1 MEGVVLEDSP
11 LAAYLEGKGQD
22 DHSKDAAPADLLPN
36 PSFAPKGR
44 LNKYKLR
51 YKVPPP
57 LWRDVPQHR
66 VVEILHD
73 FYSRALDSRLS
84 QADNAQFL
92 ERFRYLIVASQLL
105 NFHTYQSS
113 TDSLRTSYAQDGD
126 TLQLQAFSPAGAA
139 FTALSAFSLV
149 WLIHLARNS
158 ARSAAG
164 RGRLAV
170 MLTVLGIAGM
180 ISYAYFRRQWLQ
192 NLRQEIITEL
202 SNLIVSAYELDRA
215 AANAISLVQEVELVS
230 RGYRISNPLP
240 PISRI
245 EDRGQSRRCVRLRKQ
260 IRSSFIEATSKYV
273 EAYSQLQ
280 PLAEVLDLEKYYDIY
295 DISENDLTEANLGCP
310 ELESEDQESVRLLKL
325 LAARYNTVRRIFLCC
340 LMALNAD
347 GNKNDFH
354 VWKITIEKIRDIRVA
369 TASAGARLATM
380 LNAEDSFPVP
390 PTPKLP
396 LTPGRERW
404 RAQSRQL
411 NSLSTGIRGLQAKLQ
426 VLREES
432 DRNLNKVDGLSEF
445 SNSLLIQYES
455 LGTDLRAL
463 MQEWEEGK
471 SALAANI
478 DRNERRFSSLSGLI
492 SPTASLGGLTVVE
505 EGSALEALQVLNGG
519 TRPRSNTEISSLDF
533 EEVFEAIAVP
543 RKKIILSREERITRL
558 KEDRAKRNS
567 VRSSQDAN
575 TKMLRELESVIKMRP
590 KTISSKS
597 GRISSI

>member
-1 MEGVVLEDSP
+1 MLEDTP
-11 LAAYLEGKGQD
+11 LAAYLEGKGQE
-22 DHSKDAAPADLLPN
+22 DHSEDTTPANLLPN

-44 LNKYKLR
+44 LNTYKLR

-57 LWRDVPQHR
+57 LWREVPQHR
-66 VVEILHD
+66 VVEILQD

-84 QADNAQFL
+84 QADNARFL

-105 NFHTYQSS
+105 NLHTYPSS
-113 TDSLRTSYAQDGD
+113 SDSLRTSYAQEGD
-126 TLQLQAFSPAGAA
+126 NLQLQAFSPTGAA
-139 FTALSAFSLV
+139 FTALSAFSLA
-149 WLIHLARNS
+149 WLIHWARNS

-192 NLRQEIITEL
+192 NLRQETVTEL

-230 RGYRISNPLP
+230 RGYRISSPLP

-245 EDRGQSRRCVRLRKQ
+245 EDRGQSRRCIRLRKL
-260 IRSSFIEATSKYV
+260 IRTSFVEVTTKYV
-273 EAYSQLQ
+273 EAVSQLQ
-280 PLAEVLDLEKYYDIY
+280 PLAEELDLEKYYDIY
-295 DISENDLTEANLGCP
+295 DITENDLSEASLGYPETEA
-310 ELESEDQESVRLLKL
+310 EDQESVRTLKL
-325 LAARYNTVRRIFLCC
+325 LAARYNTLRRIFLCC

-354 VWKITIEKIRDIRVA
+354 VWKIALERIRDIRVA
-369 TASAGARLATM
+369 TASAGARLASL
-380 LNAEDSFPVP
+380 LNAEESFPVP

-432 DRNLNKVDGLSEF
+432 DRNLNKADGLSEF
-445 SNSLLIQYES
+445 NNSLLTQYES

-478 DRNERRFSSLSGLI
+478 DRTERRFSTLSGMI

-519 TRPRSNTEISSLDF
+519 TRPRSSTEISSMDF
-533 EEVFEAIAVP
+533 EEVFEATAIP
-543 RKKIILSREERITRL
+543 RKRITLSREERIARL

-567 VRSSQDAN
+567 VRTSQDAN

-590 KTISSKS
+590 KTVSSKS

>member
-1 MEGVVLEDSP
+1 MEGVVLEDTP
-11 LAAYLEGKGQD
+11 LAAYLEGKGQE
-22 DHSKDAAPADLLPN
+22 DHSEDTTPANLLPN

-44 LNKYKLR
+44 LNTYKLR

-57 LWRDVPQHR
+57 LWREVPQHR
-66 VVEILHD
+66 VVEILQD

-84 QADNAQFL
+84 QADNARFL

-105 NFHTYQSS
+105 NLHTYPSS
-113 TDSLRTSYAQDGD
+113 SDSLRTSYAQEGD
-126 TLQLQAFSPAGAA
+126 NLQLQAFSPTGAA
-139 FTALSAFSLV
+139 FTALSAFSLA
-149 WLIHLARNS
+149 WLIHWARNS

-192 NLRQEIITEL
+192 NLRQETVTEL

-230 RGYRISNPLP
+230 RGYRISSPLP

-245 EDRGQSRRCVRLRKQ
+245 EDRGQSRRCIRLRKL
-260 IRSSFIEATSKYV
+260 IRTSFVEVTTKYV
-273 EAYSQLQ
+273 EAVSQLQ
-280 PLAEVLDLEKYYDIY
+280 PLAEELDLEKYYDIY
-295 DISENDLTEANLGCP
+295 DITENDLSEASLGYPETEA
-310 ELESEDQESVRLLKL
+310 EDQESVRTLKL
-325 LAARYNTVRRIFLCC
+325 LAARYNTLRRIFLCC

-354 VWKITIEKIRDIRVA
+354 VWKIALERIRDIRVA
-369 TASAGARLATM
+369 TASAGARLASL
-380 LNAEDSFPVP
+380 LNAEESFPVP

-432 DRNLNKVDGLSEF
+432 DRNLNKADGLSEF
-445 SNSLLIQYES
+445 NNSLLTQYES

-478 DRNERRFSSLSGLI
+478 DRNERRFSTLSGMI

-519 TRPRSNTEISSLDF
+519 TRPRSSTEISSMDF
-533 EEVFEAIAVP
+533 EEVFEATAIP
-543 RKKIILSREERITRL
+543 RKRITLSREERIARL

-567 VRSSQDAN
+567 VRTSQDAN

-590 KTISSKS
+590 KTVSSKS

>member
-1 MEGVVLEDSP
+1 MLEDTP
-11 LAAYLEGKGQD
+11 LAAYLEGKGQE
-22 DHSKDAAPADLLPN
+22 DHSEDTTPANLLPN

-44 LNKYKLR
+44 LNTYKLR

-57 LWRDVPQHR
+57 LWREVPQHR
-66 VVEILHD
+66 VVEILQD

-84 QADNAQFL
+84 QADNARFL

-105 NFHTYQSS
+105 NLHTYPSS
-113 TDSLRTSYAQDGD
+113 SDSLRTSYAQEGD
-126 TLQLQAFSPAGAA
+126 NLQLQAFSPTGAA
-139 FTALSAFSLV
+139 FTALSAFSLA
-149 WLIHLARNS
+149 WLIHWARNS

-192 NLRQEIITEL
+192 NLRQETVTEL

-230 RGYRISNPLP
+230 RGYRISSPLP

-245 EDRGQSRRCVRLRKQ
+245 EDRGQSRRCIRLRKL
-260 IRSSFIEATSKYV
+260 IRTSFVEVTTKYV
-273 EAYSQLQ
+273 EAVSQLQ
-280 PLAEVLDLEKYYDIY
+280 PLAEELDLEKYYDIY
-295 DISENDLTEANLGCP
+295 DITENDLSEASLGYPETEA
-310 ELESEDQESVRLLKL
+310 EDQESVRTLKL
-325 LAARYNTVRRIFLCC
+325 LAARYNTLRRIFLCC

-354 VWKITIEKIRDIRVA
+354 VWKIALERIRDIRVA
-369 TASAGARLATM
+369 TASAGARLASL
-380 LNAEDSFPVP
+380 LNAEESFPVP

-432 DRNLNKVDGLSEF
+432 DRNLNKADGLSEF
-445 SNSLLIQYES
+445 NNSLLTQYES

-478 DRNERRFSSLSGLI
+478 DRNERRFSTLSGMI

-519 TRPRSNTEISSLDF
+519 TRPRSSTEISSMDF
-533 EEVFEAIAVP
+533 EEVFEATAIP
-543 RKKIILSREERITRL
+543 RKRITLSREERIARL

-567 VRSSQDAN
+567 VRTSQDAN

-590 KTISSKS
+590 KTVSSKS

>member
-1 MEGVVLEDSP
+1 MEGVVLEDTP
-11 LAAYLEGKGQD
+11 LAAYLEGKGQE
-22 DHSKDAAPADLLPN
+22 DHNEDATPANLLPN
-36 PSFAPKGR
+36 PSFAPKGK
-44 LNKYKLR
+44 LNTYKLR

-57 LWRDVPQHR
+57 LWREVPQHR
-66 VVEILHD
+66 VVEILQD

-84 QADNAQFL
+84 QADNARFL

-105 NFHTYQSS
+105 NLHTYPSS
-113 TDSLRTSYAQDGD
+113 SDSLRTSYAQEGD
-126 TLQLQAFSPAGAA
+126 TLQLQAFSPTGAA
-139 FTALSAFSLV
+139 FTALSAFSLA
-149 WLIHLARNS
+149 WLIHWARTS

-192 NLRQEIITEL
+192 NLRQETVTEL

-230 RGYRISNPLP
+230 RGYRISSPLP

-245 EDRGQSRRCVRLRKQ
+245 EDRSQSRRCIRLRKQ
-260 IRSSFIEATSKYV
+260 IRKSFVDVTTKYV
-273 EAYSQLQ
+273 EAVSQLQ
-280 PLAEVLDLEKYYDIY
+280 PLAEELDLEKYYDIY
-295 DISENDLTEANLGCP
+295 DITENDLTEASLGYS
-310 ELESEDQESVRLLKL
+310 EIEAEDQESVRTLKL
-325 LAARYNTVRRIFLCC
+325 LAARYNTLRRIFLCS

-354 VWKITIEKIRDIRVA
+354 VWKIALERIRDTRVA
-369 TASAGARLATM
+369 TASAGARLATL
-380 LNAEDSFPVP
+380 LNTEESFPVP

-432 DRNLNKVDGLSEF
+432 DRNLNKADGLSEF
-445 SNSLLIQYES
+445 SSSLLTQYES

-478 DRNERRFSSLSGLI
+478 DRNERRFSTLSGLI

-505 EGSALEALQVLNGG
+505 EGSALEALQALNGE
-519 TRPRSNTEISSLDF
+519 TRPRSSTEISSMDF
-533 EEVFEAIAVP
+533 EEVFEATAIP
-543 RKKIILSREERITRL
+543 RKRITLSREERIARL
-558 KEDRAKRNS
+558 REDRAKRNS

-590 KTISSKS
+590 KTVSSKS